1 MADCADGS
9 CVPRHLS
16 REAKRK
22 EFEHDPAHPEVTWK
36 GLRDSMLS
44 LGDQFFNHGVDA
56 AQLAEGLHD
65 LWDEV
70 IHAAKIL
77 PAGNPELD
85 RLVTLILEARE
96 LGLLVRKDNS
106 ENSESQEGEAARL
119 PNGQSLWTDL
129 PYLIQEI
136 QDAWAKESNTYTSA
150 ERESLAVLTA
160 KLCAAG
166 VCPTELGNCALWL
179 FREAFETE
187 RPLTKMAIG
196 SGTTTLSGVGLPAD
210 KGPIPSI
217 VDLLPACL
225 AWLRYANSKLAKLT
239 VTASSMTIV
248 DIDDASALSAPG
260 AFARQADITQGG
272 FSVARWLFWR
282 RRFKELYGRG
292 DSQVTKLARAC
303 FEESA
308 LAGLSVGLDIPGEK
322 LYQERL
328 FEALD
333 RELEARGF
341 TQCVGPED
349 IEIDMG
355 WAE

>member
-36 GLRDSMLS
+36 GLRESMLG
-44 LGDQFFNHGVDA
+44 LGDQFFSHDVDA
-56 AQLAEGLHD
+56 TQLEEGLHD

-70 IHAAKIL
+70 IHAARIL
-77 PAGNPELD
+77 PADSPEVD
-85 RLVTLILEARE
+85 RLVMLILEARE
-96 LGLLVRKDNS
+96 LGLFVRKDND
-106 ENSESQEGEAARL
+106 NNAPQEREVARL

-129 PYLIQEI
+129 PYLVQEVR
-136 QDAWAKESNTYTSA
+136 DAWTKESNAYTSA

-160 KLCAAG
+160 KLCAVG
-166 VCPTELGNCALWL
+166 VCPTELGDCALWL

-187 RPLTKMAIG
+187 RPLTMITTA
-196 SGTTTLSGVGLPAD
+196 SGTTSLSGASLPAD
-210 KGPIPSI
+210 KGPIPSV

-225 AWLRYANSKLAKLT
+225 SWLRYANVKLAKLS
-239 VTASSMTIV
+239 VTASSRTI
-248 DIDDASALSAPG
+248 DIEDASVLSAPG
-260 AFARQADITQGG
+260 SLARQADITQGG

-282 RRFKELYGRG
+282 RRFKELYARG
-292 DSQVTKLARAC
+292 DSQVAKLARAC
-303 FEESA
+303 FEESI
-308 LAGLSVGLDIPGEK
+308 LTGLSVGLEIPGERM
-322 LYQERL
+322 YQERL

-333 RELEARGF
+333 RELVARGF

-349 IEIDMG
+349 IEIDME
-355 WAE
+355 WAQ